1 MISIDVLENKPE
13 IVINGETIMDI
24 TARSVDPDVIP
35 GFSRFIFTN
44 EEMVMRPD
52 LAAHMLCGTHNR
64 MGTLLKLNSI
74 GNPFSLNSNE
84 FLFVP
89 DTETINNLTRLP
101 QSEETDDVRKS
112 FRKELQDR
120 ISKVSENRKEYLNA
134 VDISDAANNSAT
146 QNPLPPNVT
155 QEGSEQFRVENG
167 KLIFGSDIGVCRT
180 RIQQNKSLATI
191 KSRFAQRQIFES

>member
-1 MISIDVLENKPE
+1 MIDIDILENKPE
-13 IVINGETIMDI
+13 IIVNGQTIMDI
-24 TARSVDPDVIP
+24 AARSVDPDVVP
-35 GFSRFIFTN
+35 GFSKFIFTN
-44 EEMVMRPD
+44 EEMIMRAD
-52 LAAHMLCGTHNR
+52 LAAHMLCGSHNR

-74 GNPFSLNSNE
+74 GNPFSLNVNE

-89 DTETINNLTRLP
+89 DSETINKLSRRP
-101 QSEETDDVRKS
+101 QGEEPDDIRKS
-112 FRKELQDR
+112 FRKQLQDR
-120 ISKVSENRKEYLNA
+120 ISKISETRKEYLNA
-134 VDISDAANNSAT
+134 VTISETAT

-155 QEGSEQFRVENG
+155 QEGSEQFKVENG

>member
-1 MISIDVLENKPE
+1 MIDIDVLENKPE
-13 IVINGETIMDI
+13 VTVNGETIIDL
-24 TARSVDPDVIP
+24 TARSVDPDIVP
-35 GFSRFIFTN
+35 GFSKFIFTN

-52 LAAHMLCGTHNR
+52 LAAHMLCGSHNR
-64 MGTLLKLNSI
+64 MGTLLKVNSI
-74 GNPFSLNSNE
+74 GNPFSLDVNE

-89 DTETINNLTRLP
+89 DTETINKLSKRP
-101 QSEETDDVRKS
+101 QGEEPKDIRKS

-120 ISKVSENRKEYLNA
+120 ISKISETRKEYLNA
-134 VDISDAANNSAT
+134 VNISESASAAT
-146 QNPLPPNVT
+146 QNPLPPNVV
-155 QEGSEQFRVENG
+155 QDGSEQFKVQDG